1 MEETTSDKAD
11 EASQWEAKLT
21 EAQREL
27 SDTKRAMEVAK
38 MAQNAKDIECSA
50 LQSDNDDLRRQLQS
64 RGGLDEQMEELQKKL
79 STTKS
84 ANAQLTTQIAKEKA
98 SSVRSKQA
106 AEQELATLR
115 STLQSRDE
123 SIQSLQSRLSKDQ
136 HTMTDVEKEMDRLRA
151 ENKSLADKN
160 EDVGN
165 LWRMNEESKCK
176 LDEKSV
182 EVEEL
187 QSRLSTQLNLADQ
200 RAREIESLKSIVR
213 KAEDETSRAEKLEGE
228 LEQMSSRMEDVT
240 AQLKEEIDDLQSDL
254 VLKNGRIASLEK
266 DIEDASC
273 LLEGK
278 DEDAPSP
285 SPSGGSSG
293 NFARLRKEIERVTRE
308 RVQAE
313 NEHARQ
319 LANVEKSKDGDIA
332 KLTEELAAVRKQLE
346 EKTESCSTL
355 ANSLE
360 EVEKSR
366 LETMKDLEKTRAI
379 MDQLDAEEDNELA
392 AMQEQARELERL
404 NAKLEAEQDDLRNKM
419 KEREEMAA
427 SELREAQQ
435 ALIAV
440 EKERMALADDHRDEK
455 IKSLS
460 EQLAVS
466 QEQVVANESKLNK
479 ALRENEMVISD
490 LRNEVSSTKK
500 YNEVLQDELDLLQL
514 AHERGPT
521 KRNYGMSIDPEWHEP
536 DTISKLKVQVSTLT
550 RQKNAIEHEL
560 RAKID
565 SRDSTIAMLVLSSSK
580 HEMTIGSLTAETT
593 RLQGHLDSQLSENEE
608 LQQMKQLE
616 SKRRLEAE
624 SLSANVR
631 ALTTELQQTKE
642 KLTKAN
648 EELECAKEQIEMTS
662 TMPDL
667 QDLAGRLAVA
677 EQSQKMLMT
686 ENTDKLKERDAAI
699 ANLLQSVQAN
709 DGIISNLRIENE
721 RFRTQFNEAVDENRR
736 LQQESEMF
744 AQQIIDQDDEFNKL
758 SLRLKEKTSEIS
770 SLKRD
775 IASSSTDVR
784 QLKTLEVEVRE
795 LKEEKRLNVARINKL
810 EVEMR
815 DAELHRAEV
824 DGYEVER

>member
-1 MEETTSDKAD
+1 
-11 EASQWEAKLT
+11 
-21 EAQREL
+21 
-27 SDTKRAMEVAK
+27 

-50 LQSDNDDLRRQLQS
+50 LQSDNDDLKRQMQS
-64 RGGLDEQMEELQKKL
+64 REGSEEQVETLQKQL
-79 STTKS
+79 SATKS
-84 ANAQLTTQIAKEKA
+84 TVAQLTTQIAKEKA
-98 SSVRSKQA
+98 GSVRSKQA
-106 AEQELATLR
+106 GEQELATLR
-115 STLQSRDE
+115 STVKSRDE

-136 HTMTDVEKEMDRLRA
+136 HSMTDVEKELDRLRA
-151 ENKSLADKN
+151 ENKRLADKN

-165 LWRMNEESKCK
+165 LWRMNEEAKSK
-176 LDEKSV
+176 LDAKSH

-187 QSRLSTQLNLADQ
+187 QSKLGTQRSLADQ
-200 RAREIESLKSIVR
+200 RAREINTLKTTMR
-213 KAEDETSRAEKLEGE
+213 KAEDETSRAKMLEIE
-228 LEQMSSRMEDVT
+228 LKQMSSRMEDVT

-254 VLKNGRIASLEK
+254 ALKNERIASLER
-266 DIEDASC
+266 DIEDASS

-278 DEDAPSP
+278 VEDAPST

-293 NFARLRKEIERVTRE
+293 NFARLRQEIERVTRE

-319 LANVEKSKDGDIA
+319 LAAVEKLKEA
-332 KLTEELAAVRKQLE
+332 ELTKLTDELATVRKQLE
-346 EKTESCSTL
+346 EKIESCSTL
-355 ANSLE
+355 ATSLE

-366 LETMKDLEKTRAI
+366 LDTMNDLEKTRAI
-379 MDQLDAEEDNELA
+379 MDELDAEEDIEMA
-392 AMQEQARELERL
+392 AMQEQAREFEKV
-404 NAKLEAEQDDLRNKM
+404 NARLEAERDELLVKM
-419 KEREEMAA
+419 KEKEEMAA

-435 ALIAV
+435 ALIVV
-440 EKERMALADDHRDEK
+440 EKERVALADDHRDEK
-455 IKSLS
+455 IKWLS
-460 EQLAVS
+460 NQLAVS
-466 QEQVVANESKLNK
+466 QEQVLANESKLK
-479 ALRENEMVISD
+479 KLLRENEMVISD

-500 YNEVLQDELDLLQL
+500 YNEELQDELDSLQL
-514 AHERGPT
+514 AFERGPT

-536 DTISKLKVQVSTLT
+536 DTISKLKVQVSTLS
-550 RQKNAIEHEL
+550 REKDAIEREL

-580 HEMTIGSLTAETT
+580 QEMAIGSLTAETT
-593 RLQGHLDSQLSENEE
+593 RLQGHVDSQSSENEE
-608 LQQMKQLE
+608 LKHMKQLD

-624 SLSANVR
+624 SMSATIR
-631 ALTTELQQTKE
+631 TLTSELQQTE
-642 KLTKAN
+642 KKLAKAN
-648 EELECAKEQIEMTS
+648 EELECAKEQLETAS
-662 TMPDL
+662 TMPDV

-677 EQSQKMLMT
+677 EHSQKMLKT

-709 DGIISNLRIENE
+709 DSIISNLRIENE

-758 SLRLKEKTSEIS
+758 SLRLKEKTSEIA

-775 IASSSTDVR
+775 IASTSADVR
-784 QLKTLEVEVRE
+784 QLKNLEVEVSE

-815 DAELHRAEV
+815 DVELHRAEE